1 MRLKTALQSR
11 KLYLTLLLL
20 VILLSIIKIYQP
32 NKTIYTKDT
41 NKITGTIIE
50 ITRKKDKT
58 TLTIKGKEKII
69 GNIYQNQKDLSL
81 GDKVLVIGEVQI
93 PQEPTTKHLFNYRFY
108 LQTKNI
114 YHTIKIEKIKV
125 LKENTNLY
133 YRVKTKL
140 QNFLTHPYQQAFL
153 LGITDNIEEDVI
165 TSYEQ
170 NGISHL
176 FAISGMQFYIIA
188 TFLEKVLNKLRI
200 NDKTTSFITIL
211 ILMLYTLILGI
222 SASILRGVLFYTIWK
237 LNKILKL
244 NLKREILIMLSLII
258 TLFINPYFLCDVS
271 FYYSFIISIGLLYF
285 MNRNTSYFKT
295 LLYSSYLSF
304 LLSIPISLYFFYQI
318 NILSILYNLFY
329 IPYVNIIIFPATI
342 LTSII
347 KPLIII
353 YQGLIDILET
363 TSLLLSKI
371 NIGTLIFP
379 KTSIIIYIIESI
391 LIYLFI
397 TKKKKIIKIFMI
409 LFFLG
414 HYLIPYTYPDF
425 IKIIDVGQG
434 DSALLYSKGKAL
446 LLDTGGNVYNENSVV
461 KYTTIPLL
469 KSLGIKKLNYVLLTH
484 GDYDHLG
491 DIMYLND
498 NFLIEKIKI
507 NQGAQTEIE
516 KNLNKLSKTTTSKQ
530 DEVITL
536 GNYKIIELNKKWSE
550 ENSASSIYYVIH
562 KNLNILFLGD
572 ATKKVE
578 KYILN
583 NYNLKV
589 DILKLGHHGSNTS
602 TSKRLLRELT
612 PKLALISV
620 GKNNR
625 YNHPS
630 IEVLNRLH
638 QENIPTLQ
646 TKDEGTITIYPEK
659 ETLTC
664 DK

>member
-1 MRLKTALQSR
+1 
-11 KLYLTLLLL
+11 
-20 VILLSIIKIYQP
+20 
-32 NKTIYTKDT
+32 
-41 NKITGTIIE
+41 
-50 ITRKKDKT
+50 
-58 TLTIKGKEKII
+58 
-69 GNIYQNQKDLSL
+69 
-81 GDKVLVIGEVQI
+81 
-93 PQEPTTKHLFNYRFY
+93 
-108 LQTKNI
+108 
-114 YHTIKIEKIKV
+114 
-125 LKENTNLY
+125 
-133 YRVKTKL
+133 
-140 QNFLTHPYQQAFL
+140 
-153 LGITDNIEEDVI
+153 
-165 TSYEQ
+165 
-170 NGISHL
+170 
-176 FAISGMQFYIIA
+176 
-188 TFLEKVLNKLRI
+188 
-200 NDKTTSFITIL
+200 
-211 ILMLYTLILGI
+211 
-222 SASILRGVLFYTIWK
+222 
-237 LNKILKL
+237 
-244 NLKREILIMLSLII
+244 
-258 TLFINPYFLCDVS
+258 
-271 FYYSFIISIGLLYF
+271 
-285 MNRNTSYFKT
+285 
-295 LLYSSYLSF
+295 
-304 LLSIPISLYFFYQI
+304 
-318 NILSILYNLFY
+318 
-329 IPYVNIIIFPATI
+329 
-342 LTSII
+342 
-347 KPLIII
+347 
-353 YQGLIDILET
+353 
-363 TSLLLSKI
+363 
-371 NIGTLIFP
+371 
-379 KTSIIIYIIESI
+379 
-391 LIYLFI
+391 
-397 TKKKKIIKIFMI
+397 MI

-583 NYNLKV
+583 TYNLKV